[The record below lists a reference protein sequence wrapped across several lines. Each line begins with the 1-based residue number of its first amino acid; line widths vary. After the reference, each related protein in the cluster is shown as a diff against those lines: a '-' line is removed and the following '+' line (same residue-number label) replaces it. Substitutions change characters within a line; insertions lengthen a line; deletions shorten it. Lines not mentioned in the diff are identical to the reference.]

1 MSPRESSPT
10 NLPAAKAKRAPNA
23 RADSPAKNTVRA
35 EDALEKAHNELQ
47 KRTAELS
54 RANALLRRQIGQ
66 RERAREAL
74 RDKSSQLEAITK
86 AMTVFLDT
94 GNWNEASA
102 FLLSGALN
110 QTGSEYGFVGVV
122 VEGPALRILSHKGM
136 IWNEGVDKEFYQ
148 TGMRTN
154 QELGYVELTDFESLF
169 VNAFSNRGELRSG
182 KPDSSPDSG
191 ARTGLPPLSDFLGV
205 PVFKGRQVVG
215 MIGVANRP
223 GGYTGIEQAKIEILM
238 RSAGVLFDSYRRQ
251 QLEAALEADR
261 ARAEEE
267 VKVRARQQAAVAE
280 LGQRALGGAEIN
292 SLMNLAVVLTAQAL
306 EVEHCSV
313 LELLPAGEELVLR
326 AGVGSKEDRVE
337 RVTIAAGSASQAGY
351 TLLSSAPVIV
361 EDLNTETRFTGRSS
375 LREQGLV
382 SGISVVIEG
391 QDQPFGVFAANTTR
405 RRTFSKDD
413 CHFLQSVANVLAE
426 TIKRKLA
433 EETLR
438 RNRDELELRV
448 QQRTSELVTANA
460 LLREEIADRK
470 VAERRLSMQHAVT
483 RILAESTAPADALP
497 QILASICKILE
508 WDVGELWNVD
518 REANVLRLDRIWH
531 IDAIRT
537 EELAAA
543 SRQAQYS
550 PGIGLPG
557 RVWDGCAPVWIADL
571 KSDPT
576 FTSRSAAVEE
586 GLQSAFGF
594 PIVLVGEVVGVADF
608 FSRDS
613 RKPDEDLLSTMTAIG
628 NQIGQFI
635 ERRQAEETLRIQ
647 SAIVGNM
654 AEGVRFVRASD
665 SVIIYANPRCEE
677 MFGYDTGELSGRPI
691 EMVIAEDDEK
701 SADDVVADIIKQLS
715 ESGEAIVEVH
725 NVRKNGTTFWCRSH
739 TSQFD
744 HPEYGNIWVSVL
756 EDITGRKQAE
766 EQIKQRNREL
776 AALNTAIAAVSES
789 LELSEVLATLRGL
802 LVEQLDV
809 PAGGIF
815 LYDDADDLF
824 RLHSAWGLPAE
835 VLAKIETFPAGGFHD
850 DQMVPRP
857 DAILSLEF
865 GEFGEIASLLASVPD
880 SGKVDW
886 QSYLRVPL
894 VAKGEIQG
902 IAALLSFK
910 PSMSSEDQVSFFKTL
925 GQQVGVAIHNARLF
939 EQVRAARLRLQTVS
953 QRLVDLQEAERRN
966 IARELHDEIGQ
977 QLTGLKLALEMC
989 GRSTGDQAHGYMDKA
1004 LALANETTE
1013 RVHDLSLDL
1022 RPTILDDLGLLPA
1035 LLWQF
1040 ERYTATSNIQVSFDH
1055 QGLERR
1061 FDPAVETAAYR
1072 IVQEAV
1078 TNVARHSGAS
1088 AAIVRIW
1095 SDENLLSVM
1104 IEDRGVGFDSRAAL
1118 DKHTSSGL
1126 EGMRERARLLGG
1138 RLEIESAPG
1147 VGCRLTVELPL
1158 FRQSD

>member
-1 MSPRESSPT
+1 MTPKQSSPT
-10 NLPAAKAKRAPNA
+10 NLPAAKAKRAPNT
-23 RADSPAKNTVRA
+23 RADSPTENTVRA

-47 KRTAELS
+47 KQTAELS
-54 RANALLRRQIGQ
+54 RANALLKRQIGQ

-74 RDKSSQLEAITK
+74 RDKSSQLEAIAK
-86 AMTVFLDT
+86 AMTVFLDN

-102 FLLSGALN
+102 FLLRCALN

-136 IWNEGVDKEFYQ
+136 IWSEGVDQKFYQ
-148 TGMRTN
+148 TATRTN

-169 VNAFSNRGELRSG
+169 VNAFSNREALRPR
-182 KPDSSPDSG
+182 KPDSNPDAG
-191 ARTGLPPLSDFLGV
+191 ARPGLPPFSDFLGV
-205 PVFKGRQVVG
+205 PVFKGKQVVG

-223 GGYTGIEQAKIEILM
+223 GGYTGIEQAKIELLT

-267 VKVRARQQAAVAE
+267 VKVRARQQAAVAQ
-280 LGQRALGGAEIN
+280 LGQRALAGAEIN

-326 AGVGSKEDRVE
+326 AGVGSKEDRFE
-337 RVTIAAGSASQAGY
+337 RVTIDAGSASQAGY
-351 TLLSSAPVIV
+351 TLLSGAPVIV
-361 EDLNTETRFTGRSS
+361 EDLSTETRFSGLSS
-375 LREQGLV
+375 LREQGLA

-391 QDQPFGVFAANTTR
+391 QDQPFGVFAAHTAR

-413 CHFLQSVANVLAE
+413 SHFLQSVANVLAE
-426 TIKRKLA
+426 TIKRKRA
-433 EETLR
+433 EEALKR
-438 RNRDELELRV
+438 SHDELEMRV

-460 LLREEIADRK
+460 LLREEISDRK
-470 VAERRLSMQHAVT
+470 LAERRLSVQHAVT
-483 RILAESTAPADALP
+483 RILAESAAPAHALP
-497 QILASICKILE
+497 QILASICEILE

-531 IDAIRT
+531 IDAIRIA
-537 EELAAA
+537 ELAAA
-543 SRQAQYS
+543 SRHAQYS

-557 RVWDGCAPVWIADL
+557 RVWDGCAPVWISDL
-571 KSDPT
+571 KSDPE
-576 FTSRSAAVEE
+576 FTRWSPAVEE

-594 PIVLVGEVVGVADF
+594 PIILLGEVIGVAEF
-608 FSRDS
+608 FSLDS
-613 RKPDEDLLSTMTAIG
+613 RKSDEDLLSTMTVIG

-635 ERRQAEETLRIQ
+635 ERRLAEETLRIQ

-665 SVIIYANPRCEE
+665 SVIMYANPRCEE
-677 MFGYDTGELSGRPI
+677 MFGYDAGELSGQPI
-691 EMVIAEDDEK
+691 NILIAEDGEK
-701 SADDVVADIIKQLS
+701 TAEEVVADMTKQLG
-715 ESGEAIVEVH
+715 EGGEAIIEVH

-744 HPEYGNIWVSVL
+744 HPEFGNIWVSVL
-756 EDITGRKQAE
+756 EDVTGRKQAE
-766 EQIKQRNREL
+766 EQIEQRNREL

-802 LVEQLDV
+802 LAEQLDV

-824 RLHSAWGLPAE
+824 RLHSAWGLPAG
-835 VLAKIETFPAGGFHD
+835 VLAKIETFPARGFHD

-865 GEFGEIASLLASVPD
+865 DEFGEIASLLASTPD
-880 SGKVDW
+880 SEKADW

-902 IAALLSFK
+902 IAALLSFR
-910 PSMSSEDQVSFFKTL
+910 PSMSSEDQVGFFKTL

-977 QLTGLKLALEMC
+977 QLTGLKLALEMH
-989 GRSTGDQAHGYMDKA
+989 GRSTDDQAQGYMDKA
-1004 LALANETTE
+1004 LGLANEVSE
-1013 RVHDLSLDL
+1013 HVHDLSLDL

-1040 ERYTATSNIQVSFDH
+1040 ERYTATSNIQVRFEQ

-1072 IVQEAV
+1072 IVQEAL
-1078 TNVARHSGAS
+1078 TNVARHSKAS
-1088 AAIVRIW
+1088 EATVGVFAQEKMLCV
-1095 SDENLLSVM
+1095 V

-1158 FRQSD
+1158 SGKSD